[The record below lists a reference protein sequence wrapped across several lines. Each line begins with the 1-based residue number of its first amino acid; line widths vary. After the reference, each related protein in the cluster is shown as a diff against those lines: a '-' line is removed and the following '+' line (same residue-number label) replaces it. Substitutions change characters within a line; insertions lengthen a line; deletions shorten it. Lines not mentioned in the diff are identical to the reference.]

1 MMQITIHS
9 MQPKHYERVG
19 TIYKQGIDSHH
30 CTFESD
36 VPTWEGF
43 DANHLPFCRFV
54 VLNEREEVI
63 GWTALS
69 QTSSRSCFEGVAEV
83 SIYLDQHVIG
93 QGIGEQLLNYLITE
107 SEQNGIWSLISGIFP
122 ENVASLRL
130 HQKCGFRYVGYR
142 EKMGKTREGV
152 FRDVL
157 FMERR
162 SLKVG
167 V

>member
-1 MMQITIHS
+1 MQITIHN

-36 VPTWEGF
+36 VPTWEGVWREPSSLLSVCGLKWKRRGHRM
-43 DANHLPFCRFV
+43 DCLES
-54 VLNEREEVI
+54 NEFAILFWRRR
-63 GWTALS
+63 WS
-69 QTSSRSCFEGVAEV
+69 Q
-83 SIYLDQHVIG
+83 YLFGSTRNRTRDWRAI
-93 QGIGEQLLNYLITE
+93 IIYLITE